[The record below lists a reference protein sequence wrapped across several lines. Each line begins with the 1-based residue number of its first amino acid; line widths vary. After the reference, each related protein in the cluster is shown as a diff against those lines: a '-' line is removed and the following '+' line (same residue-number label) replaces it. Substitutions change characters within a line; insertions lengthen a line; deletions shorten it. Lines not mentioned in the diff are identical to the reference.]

1 LFLNQ
6 VFVAFSFTWPFNWVQ
21 ERKVLRQS
29 MGLPDV
35 HHKGCEGFEAGAG
48 MVATGQW
55 EFSKLVGDILGA
67 SGQRVSMR

>member
-1 LFLNQ
+1 M
-6 VFVAFSFTWPFNWVQ
+6 VQ
-21 ERKVLRQS
+21 SV
-29 MGLPDV
+29 GLPDM